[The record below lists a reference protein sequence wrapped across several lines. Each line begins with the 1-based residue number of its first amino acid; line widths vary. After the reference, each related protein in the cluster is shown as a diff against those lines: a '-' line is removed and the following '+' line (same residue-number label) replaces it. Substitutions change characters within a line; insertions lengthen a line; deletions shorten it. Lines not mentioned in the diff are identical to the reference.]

1 MLPALP
7 LIVVAWGLV
16 LGAAV
21 AAPPGLSDGERQRV
35 ASGEVVLL
43 DTMPPGAG
51 KSARGGTGVGFVR
64 ASTEQVWRVIVDY
77 RGHTRFYPRVVG
89 VDVVQA
95 DEKHALVRYDIAIGP
110 LSFTFHMNKYPDPVR
125 HRTEW
130 HLAPDHA
137 NRLFREN
144 SGYWQV
150 DAATGGSLV
159 TYAIAVRTVLP
170 SFATMGNERSSIVD
184 TIQGLRK
191 VVEEGSGPA
200 PRP

>member
-16 LGAAV
+16 LGAV
-21 AAPPGLSDGERQRV
+21 VPPPPGRSDGERKRV

-43 DTMPPGAG
+43 DALPPGAG

-64 ASTEQVWRVIVDY
+64 APTEQVWRVIVDY

-89 VDVVQA
+89 VDVVRA

-110 LSFTFHMNKYPDPVR
+110 LSFTFHMNKYPDPAR

-150 DAATGGSLV
+150 DEATGGSLV

-170 SFATMGNERSSIVD
+170 SFATFGNERSSIVD
-184 TIQGLRK
+184 TIEGLRK
-191 VVEEGSGPA
+191 VVEEGGGSA
-200 PRP
+200 TRP